1 MSSAQIERYEQMLKE
16 LETIRFITTHD
27 RRKYIQKHAENSPHT
42 FLLRNSSE
50 TLSGVNNSNTM
61 MIDDLIAQ
69 NPPTP
74 SVSES
79 PEPHKDVW
87 RPTKCFVMK
96 LPNITTATTIE
107 NRHHHPPSSPFRCG
121 RPAHTPAAPMPFLSA
136 RRAFPTSTLESVA
149 GVDPEHGGVCPPIY
163 PTPPPTDIGRVNL
176 FPAALVAHLK
186 TLRPPTRSM
195 DELREL
201 FTARSVIPPAPPS
214 TSSKRSNKSGHNN
227 KNSKVTYSVNPRTL
241 HVNAK
246 KWKC

>member
-96 LPNITTATTIE
+96 LPNITS
-107 NRHHHPPSSPFRCG
+107 HHPPSSPFRCG